1 MDREIYNIIKDSMIR
16 SIIFYGIKFDNDKD
30 LKKFFSSNRNYRGDI
45 SDEDIVGLSGRL
57 SREIYQFKTNNF
69 PIRNIIRND
78 WKVKGYEREA
88 EEAFKSINPEEIVIR
103 ANLLGVDVETFDEIR
118 QHYEEKKQE
127 DDRRKSRFS
136 GKDIWVMFVWGVMFL
151 IVIGV
156 ILRIFGFTESGY
168 DKMNA
173 VRYKACK
180 DAGDMGDRWDCE
192 EALKKA
198 GLR

>member
-1 MDREIYNIIKDSMIR
+1 MNKEIYQVIKDSMIMG
-16 SIIFYGIKFDNDKD
+16 IIFYGVKFDNGEDR
-30 LKKFFSSNRNYRGDI
+30 KKFIMTNKNLKNDI
-45 SDEDIVGLSGRL
+45 SGEDIIALTGRL

-69 PIRNIIRND
+69 PIRNVIRNE
-78 WKVKGYEREA
+78 WKNKGYEREA
-88 EEAFKSINPEEIVIR
+88 EEAFKSIDPDEIVSQ
-103 ANLLGVDVETFDEIR
+103 ANLLGVDVETFDEIK
-118 QHYEEKKQE
+118 HSYDEKKQK
-127 DDRRKSRFS
+127 DARRKSRLS
-136 GKDIWVMFVWGVMFL
+136 GNDIWVMLLWGVMFL
-151 IVIGV
+151 IIIGM
-156 ILRIFGFTESGY
+156 ILRIFGFTESSY